1 MQRRERWIVT
11 IFWQDIV
18 NGVMI
23 GSLYA
28 LIALG
33 FVLIYKSSQVLNFA
47 QGEVVM
53 FGGYLAVVLTTLYGL
68 VFPLAFLAA
77 LALAAVVGLIIER
90 GVLRPL
96 VGKPLISV
104 VMATVGLAS
113 VLRGL
118 APLLWSSSTRTFPNS
133 FVNSNRAVNFLG
145 VPVAP
150 ISLWSFGF
158 AAVFVLLF
166 GLFFRYTRTG
176 IAMQAVA
183 DDQQAAM
190 SMGISVPRVFA
201 WSWGIALVVA
211 AVGGTIL
218 GNRQGVDIS
227 LATIGLKVF
236 PVVILG
242 GLDSI
247 VGAIVGGIAIGV
259 IENLAGSYVDP
270 HVGGGFKDVAPYVV
284 MVFVLM
290 VRPYGLFGSAEID
303 RV

>member
-1 MQRRERWIVT
+1 MLVI
-11 IFWQDIV
+11 WQDIV

-33 FVLIYKSSQVLNFA
+33 FVLIYKSSHVINFA

-68 VFPLAFLAA
+68 AFPLAFLVTLVIAA
-77 LALAAVVGLIIER
+77 LVGLVIER
-90 GVLRPL
+90 GILRPL
-96 VGKPLISV
+96 VGKPLIAV
-104 VMATVGLAS
+104 IMATVGLAS
-113 VLRGL
+113 ILRGL
-118 APLLWSSSTRTFPNS
+118 APLLWGSIPRTFPSS
-133 FVNSNRAVNFLG
+133 FVNSNNAVDFLG

-201 WSWGIALVVA
+201 WSWGIALLVA

-247 VGAIVGGIAIGV
+247 VGAIVAGIAIGV
-259 IENLAGSYVDP
+259 IENLAGSYIDP
-270 HVGGGFKDVAPYVV
+270 HVGGGFKDVAPFVV
-284 MVFVLM
+284 MVIVLM
-290 VRPYGLFGSAEID
+290 VRPHGLFGSANID

>member
-1 MQRRERWIVT
+1 MT
-11 IFWQDIV
+11 TFWTDII

-33 FVLIYKSSQVLNFA
+33 FVLIFKASQVLNFA

-53 FGGYLAVVLTTLYGL
+53 FGGFIAVVLATTYGL
-68 VFPLAFLAA
+68 AVPVAFIITLIVAGA
-77 LALAAVVGLIIER
+77 IGVVIER
-90 GVLRPL
+90 GLLRPL
-96 VGKPLISV
+96 IGKPLISV

-113 VLRGL
+113 LLRGL
-118 APLLWSSSTRTFPNS
+118 APLLWGPSTKSFPRSVFNDNNP
-133 FVNSNRAVNFLG
+133 VHVLG
-145 VPVAP
+145 VAVAKVN
-150 ISLWSFGF
+150 LWTFGF
-158 AAVFVLLF
+158 AIVFVVLF
-166 GLFFRYTRTG
+166 GLFFKFTRTG

-201 WSWGIALVVA
+201 WSWAIALLVA

-218 GNRQGVDIS
+218 GNRQGVDTS

-242 GLDSI
+242 GLDSFTGVI
-247 VGAIVGGIAIGV
+247 VAGIAIGV
-259 IENLAGSYVDP
+259 IENLSGSYLDTRSIYMA
-270 HVGGGFKDVAPYVV
+270 GFKDVAPYAV
-284 MVFVLM
+284 MVVVLM
-290 VRPYGLFGSAEID
+290 IRPHGLFGSPQIE

>member
-1 MQRRERWIVT
+1 MTEV
-11 IFWQDIV
+11 WQDIV

-33 FVLIYKSSQVLNFA
+33 FVLIYKSSQVINFA

-53 FGGYLAVVLTTLYGL
+53 FGGFLAVVLTTIYGL
-68 VFPLAFLAA
+68 AFPLTFIATLLIAA
-77 LALAAVVGLIIER
+77 LIGIVIER
-90 GVLRPL
+90 GLLRPL

-113 VLRGL
+113 ILRGL
-118 APLLWSSSTRTFPNS
+118 APLLWSSTTRTFPSS
-133 FVNSNRAVNFLG
+133 FVNSNTPVNFLG

-150 ISLWSFGF
+150 ISFWSFGF
-158 AAVFVLLF
+158 AVVFVLLF
-166 GLFFRYTRTG
+166 GAFFRFTRQG

-201 WSWGIALVVA
+201 WSWAIAMLVA

-247 VGAIVGGIAIGV
+247 VGAIVAGIAIGI
-259 IENLAGSYVDP
+259 IENLSGTYIDP
-270 HVGGGFKDVAPYVV
+270 HVGGGFRDVAPFVV

-290 VRPYGLFGSAEID
+290 VRPHGLFGSAEID

>member
-1 MQRRERWIVT
+1 LVI
-11 IFWQDIV
+11 WQDIV

-33 FVLIYKSSQVLNFA
+33 FVLIYKSSHVINFA

-68 VFPLAFLAA
+68 AFPLAFLVTLVIAA
-77 LALAAVVGLIIER
+77 LVGLVIER
-90 GVLRPL
+90 GILRPL
-96 VGKPLISV
+96 VGKPLIAV
-104 VMATVGLAS
+104 IMATVGLAS
-113 VLRGL
+113 ILRGL
-118 APLLWSSSTRTFPNS
+118 APLLWSSSTRTFPSS
-133 FVNSNRAVNFLG
+133 FVNSNNAVDFLD

-201 WSWGIALVVA
+201 WSWGIALLVA

-247 VGAIVGGIAIGV
+247 VGAIVAGIAIGV
-259 IENLAGSYVDP
+259 IENLAGSYIDP
-270 HVGGGFKDVAPYVV
+270 HVGGGFKDVAPFVV
-284 MVFVLM
+284 MVIVLM
-290 VRPYGLFGSAEID
+290 VRPHGLFGSPNID

>member
-1 MQRRERWIVT
+1 MTQ
-11 IFWQDIV
+11 FWQDIV
-18 NGVMI
+18 NGIMI

-33 FVLIYKSSQVLNFA
+33 FVLIYKSSQVINFA
-47 QGEVVM
+47 QGEFVM
-53 FGGYLAVVLTTLYGL
+53 FGGFLAVVLTTTYGL
-68 VFPLAFLAA
+68 LFPVAFLVT
-77 LALAAVVGLIIER
+77 LAGCAVAGLLVER

-104 VMATVGLAS
+104 VMATIGLAS

-118 APLLWSSSTRTFPNS
+118 APLLWSSSTKSFPSS
-133 FVNSNRAVNFLG
+133 FLNDNTPVNFLG
-145 VPVAP
+145 VPVAR
-150 ISLWSFGF
+150 ISLWSFAF
-158 AAVFVLLF
+158 TAVFVLLF
-166 GLFFRYTRTG
+166 GAFFRFTRTG

-190 SMGISVPRVFA
+190 SMGISVQRVFA
-201 WSWGIALVVA
+201 WSWAIAFVVA
-211 AVGGTIL
+211 GVGGTIL
-218 GNRQGVDIS
+218 GNRQGVDIT

-242 GLDSI
+242 GLDSFI
-247 VGAIVGGIAIGV
+247 GAIIAGIAIGV
-259 IENLAGSYVDP
+259 IENLAGSYIDP
-270 HVGGGFKDVAPYVV
+270 HVGGGFKDVAPFVV
-284 MVFVLM
+284 MVVVLM

>member
-1 MQRRERWIVT
+1 M
-11 IFWQDIV
+11 
-18 NGVMI
+18 
-23 GSLYA
+23 
-28 LIALG
+28 
-33 FVLIYKSSQVLNFA
+33 
-47 QGEVVM
+47 
-53 FGGYLAVVLTTLYGL
+53 LTTLYGL
-68 VFPLAFLAA
+68 AFPLAFLVTLVIAA
-77 LALAAVVGLIIER
+77 LVGLVIER
-90 GVLRPL
+90 GILRPL
-96 VGKPLISV
+96 VGKPLIAV
-104 VMATVGLAS
+104 IMATVGLAS
-113 VLRGL
+113 ILRGL
-118 APLLWSSSTRTFPNS
+118 APLLWSSSTRTFPSS
-133 FVNSNRAVNFLG
+133 FVNSNNAVDFLG

-201 WSWGIALVVA
+201 WSWGIALLVA

-247 VGAIVGGIAIGV
+247 VGAIVAGIAIGI
-259 IENLAGSYVDP
+259 IENLAGSYIDP
-270 HVGGGFKDVAPYVV
+270 HVGGGFKDVAPFVV
-284 MVFVLM
+284 MVIVLM
-290 VRPYGLFGSAEID
+290 VRPHGLFGSANID

>member
-1 MQRRERWIVT
+1 LLVI
-11 IFWQDIV
+11 WQDIV

-33 FVLIYKSSQVLNFA
+33 FVLIYKSSHVINFA

-68 VFPLAFLAA
+68 AFPLAFLVTLVIAA
-77 LALAAVVGLIIER
+77 LVGLVIER
-90 GVLRPL
+90 GILRPL
-96 VGKPLISV
+96 VGKPLIAV
-104 VMATVGLAS
+104 IMATVGLAS
-113 VLRGL
+113 ILRGL
-118 APLLWSSSTRTFPNS
+118 APLLWGSIPRTFPSS
-133 FVNSNRAVNFLG
+133 FVNSNNAVNLLG
-145 VPVAP
+145 VPVAR

-201 WSWGIALVVA
+201 WSWGIALLVA

-247 VGAIVGGIAIGV
+247 VGAIVAGIAIGV
-259 IENLAGSYVDP
+259 IENLAGSYIDP
-270 HVGGGFKDVAPYVV
+270 HVGGGFKDVAPFVV
-284 MVFVLM
+284 MVIVLM
-290 VRPYGLFGSAEID
+290 VRPHGLFGSANID

>member
-1 MQRRERWIVT
+1 MLVI
-11 IFWQDIV
+11 WQDIV

-33 FVLIYKSSQVLNFA
+33 FVLIYKSSHVINFA

-68 VFPLAFLAA
+68 AFPLAFLVTLVIAA
-77 LALAAVVGLIIER
+77 LVGLVIER
-90 GVLRPL
+90 GILRPL
-96 VGKPLISV
+96 VGKPLIAV
-104 VMATVGLAS
+104 IMATVGLAS
-113 VLRGL
+113 ILRGL
-118 APLLWSSSTRTFPNS
+118 APLLWGSIPRTFPSS
-133 FVNSNRAVNFLG
+133 FVNSNNAVNLLG
-145 VPVAP
+145 VPVAR

-201 WSWGIALVVA
+201 WSWGIALLVA

-247 VGAIVGGIAIGV
+247 VGAIVAGIAIGV
-259 IENLAGSYVDP
+259 IENLAGSYIDP
-270 HVGGGFKDVAPYVV
+270 HVGGGFKDVAPFVV
-284 MVFVLM
+284 MVIVLM
-290 VRPYGLFGSAEID
+290 VRPHGLFGSANID

>member
-1 MQRRERWIVT
+1 LVI
-11 IFWQDIV
+11 WQDIV

-33 FVLIYKSSQVLNFA
+33 FVLIYKSSHVINFA

-68 VFPLAFLAA
+68 AFPLAFLVTLVIAA
-77 LALAAVVGLIIER
+77 LVGLVIER
-90 GVLRPL
+90 GILRPL
-96 VGKPLISV
+96 VGKPLIAV
-104 VMATVGLAS
+104 IMATVGLAS
-113 VLRGL
+113 ILRGL
-118 APLLWSSSTRTFPNS
+118 APLLWSSSTRTFPSS
-133 FVNSNRAVNFLG
+133 FVNSNNAVNLLG
-145 VPVAP
+145 VPVAR

-201 WSWGIALVVA
+201 WSWGIALLVA

-247 VGAIVGGIAIGV
+247 VGAIVAGIAIGV
-259 IENLAGSYVDP
+259 IENLAGSYIDP
-270 HVGGGFKDVAPYVV
+270 HVGGGFKDVAPFVV
-284 MVFVLM
+284 MVIVLM
-290 VRPYGLFGSAEID
+290 VRPHGLFGSANID

>member
-1 MQRRERWIVT
+1 LVI
-11 IFWQDIV
+11 WQDIV

-33 FVLIYKSSQVLNFA
+33 FVLIYKSSHVINFA

-68 VFPLAFLAA
+68 AFPLAFLVTLVIAA
-77 LALAAVVGLIIER
+77 LVGLVIER
-90 GVLRPL
+90 GILRPL
-96 VGKPLISV
+96 VGKPLIAV
-104 VMATVGLAS
+104 IMATGGLAS
-113 VLRGL
+113 ILRGL
-118 APLLWSSSTRTFPNS
+118 APLLWSSSTRTFPSS
-133 FVNSNRAVNFLG
+133 FVNSNNAVNLLG
-145 VPVAP
+145 VPVAR

-201 WSWGIALVVA
+201 WSWGIALLVA

-247 VGAIVGGIAIGV
+247 VGAIVAGIAIGV
-259 IENLAGSYVDP
+259 IENLAGSYIDP
-270 HVGGGFKDVAPYVV
+270 HVGGGFKDVAPFVV
-284 MVFVLM
+284 MVIVLM
-290 VRPYGLFGSAEID
+290 VRPHGLFGSANID

>member
-1 MQRRERWIVT
+1 LVI
-11 IFWQDIV
+11 WQDIV

-33 FVLIYKSSQVLNFA
+33 FVLIYKSSHVINFA

-68 VFPLAFLAA
+68 AFPLAFLVTLVIAA
-77 LALAAVVGLIIER
+77 LVGLVIER
-90 GVLRPL
+90 GILRPL
-96 VGKPLISV
+96 VGKPLIAV
-104 VMATVGLAS
+104 IMATVGLAS
-113 VLRGL
+113 ILRGL
-118 APLLWSSSTRTFPNS
+118 APLLWGSIPRTFPSS
-133 FVNSNRAVNFLG
+133 FVNSNNAVNLLG
-145 VPVAP
+145 VPVAR

-201 WSWGIALVVA
+201 WSWGIALLVA

-247 VGAIVGGIAIGV
+247 VGAIVAGIAIGV
-259 IENLAGSYVDP
+259 IENLAGSYIDP
-270 HVGGGFKDVAPYVV
+270 HVGGGFKDVAPFVV
-284 MVFVLM
+284 MVIVLM
-290 VRPYGLFGSAEID
+290 VRPHGLFGSANID

>member
-1 MQRRERWIVT
+1 MLVI
-11 IFWQDIV
+11 WQDIV

-33 FVLIYKSSQVLNFA
+33 FVLIYKSSHVINFA

-68 VFPLAFLAA
+68 AFPLAFLVTLVIAA
-77 LALAAVVGLIIER
+77 LVGLVIER
-90 GVLRPL
+90 GILRPL
-96 VGKPLISV
+96 VGKPLIAV
-104 VMATVGLAS
+104 IMATVGLAS
-113 VLRGL
+113 ILRGL
-118 APLLWSSSTRTFPNS
+118 APLLWGSIPRTFPSS
-133 FVNSNRAVNFLG
+133 FVNSNNAVNLLG
-145 VPVAP
+145 VPVAR

-201 WSWGIALVVA
+201 WSWGIALLVA

-247 VGAIVGGIAIGV
+247 VGAIVAGIAIGV
-259 IENLAGSYVDP
+259 IENLAGSYIDP
-270 HVGGGFKDVAPYVV
+270 HVGGGFKDVAPFVV
-284 MVFVLM
+284 MVIVLM
-290 VRPYGLFGSAEID
+290 VRPHGLFGSPNID

>member
-1 MQRRERWIVT
+1 MT
-11 IFWQDIV
+11 AFWQDIIS
-18 NGVMI
+18 GVMI
-23 GSLYA
+23 GSLYG

-53 FGGYLAVVLTTLYGL
+53 FGGFIAVALVTTYSIVLPVAFLLTLVFAGLIGL
-68 VFPLAFLAA
+68 V
-77 LALAAVVGLIIER
+77 IER
-90 GVLRPL
+90 GLLRPL
-96 VGKPLISV
+96 IGKPLISI
-104 VMATVGLAS
+104 VMATIGLAS

-118 APLLWSSSTRTFPNS
+118 APMLWGSTTLAFPSSFLNDVRP
-133 FVNSNRAVNFLG
+133 VDFLG
-145 VPVAP
+145 VPVAR

-158 AAVFVLLF
+158 AVLFVVLF
-166 GLFFRYTRTG
+166 GLFFKFTRTG
-176 IAMQAVA
+176 LAMQAVA

-201 WSWGIALVVA
+201 WSWAIALVVA
-211 AVGGTIL
+211 AIGGTIL

-227 LATIGLKVF
+227 LATITLKVF

-247 VGAIVGGIAIGV
+247 TGAIVAGIAIGV
-259 IENLAGSYVDP
+259 IENLAGTYVDP

-290 VRPYGLFGSAEID
+290 IRPHGLFGSPEIE

>member
-1 MQRRERWIVT
+1 VIT
-11 IFWQDIV
+11 FWQDII

-23 GSLYA
+23 GALYA

-33 FVLIYKSSQVLNFA
+33 FVLIYKASRVINFA

-53 FGGYLAVVLTTLYGL
+53 FGGFLAVVLTTLYGL
-68 VFPLAFLAA
+68 AFPLAFLVTLVIAA
-77 LALAAVVGLIIER
+77 IIGLVIER
-90 GVLRPL
+90 GILRPL
-96 VGKPLISV
+96 IGKPLISV
-104 VMATVGLAS
+104 VMATIGLAS

-118 APLLWSSSTRTFPNS
+118 APFLWSASTRTFPSS
-133 FVNSNRAVNFLG
+133 FVNTNKPVDFLG
-145 VPVAP
+145 VPVAV

-166 GLFFRYTRTG
+166 GLFFRFTRTG

-190 SMGISVPRVFA
+190 SMGISVQRVFA
-201 WSWGIALVVA
+201 WSWAIALLVA

-218 GNRQGVDIS
+218 GNRQGVDIA
-227 LATIGLKVF
+227 LATIGFKVF

-247 VGAIVGGIAIGV
+247 VGAIVAGIAIGI
-259 IENLAGSYVDP
+259 IENLAGTYVDP
-270 HVGGGFKDVAPYVV
+270 HVGGGFKDVAPFVV
-284 MVFVLM
+284 MVIVLL